1 MNYGFVRVGAFTPK
15 IKVAD
20 TQANTAEIKKLID
33 QAEKEHTALAV
44 FPELCITGYTC
55 GDLFL
60 QSRLLNSSRE
70 ALEELAEYTGDKSV
84 TAVVG
89 LPFCHEGKLYNV
101 AAVLSGGTVKGIV
114 PKKNLPNYGEFYEVR
129 HFHPGFEQVRMIPF
143 GTYEVPFG
151 MNQIFAWV
159 EISAS
164 QWKSVRICGCR
175 YHRESGMH
183 LQGR

>member
-70 ALEELAEYTGDKSV
+70 ALEELAEYARFGNAAASICVEKKGAIPAMPKLTQV
-84 TAVVG
+84 EER
-89 LPFCHEGKLYNV
+89 LEGK
-101 AAVLSGGTVKGIV
+101 K
-114 PKKNLPNYGEFYEVR
+114 
-129 HFHPGFEQVRMIPF
+129 
-143 GTYEVPFG
+143 
-151 MNQIFAWV
+151 
-159 EISAS
+159 
-164 QWKSVRICGCR
+164 
-175 YHRESGMH
+175 
-183 LQGR
+183 